1 MQRDLNDA
9 WLRTLAPPTAGRV
22 EIRDTVVKGLVLRMV
37 PAKSAS
43 KRIRTKTKDGEEAD
57 KTVGVW
63 CIRTRTKDGKQPRL
77 KMGTYPDMG
86 IADARK
92 AARKM
97 LASVTLGADPAA
109 ERKAA
114 RVARAEESRLQTV
127 KEALDA
133 WQADRA
139 ADAQS
144 PWSDKHAGE
153 VARIATRYILPKL
166 GKRKLKQTTRADWTG
181 IVTAK
186 RKTAPAMA
194 ALIYRV
200 VSSFLNHAEAQGL
213 VDLPLLP
220 RKGAATL
227 APAPKARDRVLTDQE
242 LALLW
247 DVADR
252 EPPKLRAFVRLLI
265 LTGAREKEV
274 ADIVCREIDL
284 ATGLWTIP
292 GERTKNQAGYTVP
305 LNASALAELRAVWPA
320 SDDMRPGHHLLGRTR
335 GAGFRG
341 FSKLK
346 ERVDIAMAGEAAKAG
361 LPAPALWRWHDLRR
375 TVRTGLTRLG
385 VPREHAEAAINHIGG
400 RAGLVGTYERHDYA
414 QEIIAALALWQG
426 HVAGLVGQGAEL
438 VTLADR
444 RARGAGA

>member
-9 WLRTLAPPTAGRV
+9 WLRTLETPTAGRV
-22 EIRDTVVKGLVLRMV
+22 EIRDARVSGLILRMT
-37 PAKSAS
+37 SAGAA
-43 KRIRTKTKDGEEAD
+43 T
-57 KTVGVW
+57 W
-63 CIRTRTKDGKQPRL
+63 CIRTRTKDGKQTRL
-77 KMGTYPDMG
+77 KMGTWPEMG
-86 IADARK
+86 ITDARK

-114 RVARAEESRLQTV
+114 RAARAEESRLQTV
-127 KEALDA
+127 QEALEA

-139 ADAQS
+139 ADTKS
-144 PWSDKHAGE
+144 PWSDKHSTE
-153 VARIATRYILPKL
+153 VARIAARYILPKL

-200 VSSFLNHAEAQGL
+200 VSAFLNHAEAQGL

-227 APAPKARDRVLTDQE
+227 APAPKPRDRVLTDQE

-265 LTGAREKEV
+265 LTGAREIEV
-274 ADIVCREIDL
+274 ADVVCREIDL
-284 ATGLWTIP
+284 ASGLWCIP

-320 SDDMRPGHHLLGRTR
+320 DDDVRPGHHLLGRSR

-346 ERVDIAMAGEAAKAG
+346 ERVDVAMAGEAAKAK
-361 LPAPALWRWHDLRR
+361 LPAPAPWRWHDLRR

-385 VPREHAEAAINHIGG
+385 VPREHAEAAINHIGT

-414 QEIIAALALWQG
+414 QEIIAALTLWQG

-444 RARGAGA
+444 RGKSASA